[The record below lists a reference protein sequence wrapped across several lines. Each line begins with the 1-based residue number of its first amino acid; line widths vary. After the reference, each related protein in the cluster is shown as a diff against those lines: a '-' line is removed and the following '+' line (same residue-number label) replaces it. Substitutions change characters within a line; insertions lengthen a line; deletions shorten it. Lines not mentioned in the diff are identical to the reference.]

1 MKFRPFHLISL
12 VLVTIIT
19 YPVVVLAAPP
29 TTSPYYTDTV
39 NSYVQDQVSDD
50 MEQLNGFLCLLSAMA
65 PHLMVNSGDYIALI
79 DENSCFNSGSGGQ
92 GSNTG
97 ASYLTA
103 QVNSSRTS
111 NTAPMR
117 TKIWFDIPEVLVP
130 MYATATQAASKTLP
144 YGIFRLDY
152 CMMLPT
158 DTSCDRQ
165 RGFIDATRDGLAFYT
180 AYQGTTTF
188 SETTLQLSSTSSTNS
203 GKGVVVK
210 TYYNGIDPPD
220 PSVTV
225 FAYSPDYFYR
235 DDGSQANGASGKCFS
250 RSTRYAAESAWRY
263 GLYDITTGE
272 RYMHQSGFPL
282 EYVDTSVT
290 PNETYNGYIGYYGLY
305 MPVTVAS
312 GATVNKISYDTNPP
326 TKTPYTLLKTGGKL
340 TKYSTIV
347 KSLADL
353 HKLPIWYYHYS
364 ATPVPVTGG
373 SITSM
378 LASTY
383 YQIYWDNTL
392 SRFYVM
398 SQYNSISGNMEP
410 LATPGYMSNADM
422 VAADIYSWGLSG
434 WSQLLG
440 GNFYIKGTDFAL
452 LDTNLSSTPVIT
464 QTQDVV
470 YPQDFA
476 SINAAGGLQCI
487 GDCPTAASIASS
499 TMVSPGWGPFSTL
512 VNYSYTLDP
521 ATGNLLDATSAPVV
535 QTTTSTVYSG
545 RLVTATDMAAI
556 QAAKTGLC
564 GTGCTYSQSD
574 IDLLASPTYY
584 QWQTSSDSWS
594 QMAFLNDGT
603 NTVIFYPPLPVAF
616 TVPNGSAY
624 ENLAGSTISLEYG
637 EFGNLWGIP
646 NKCVDASTNLDCVFD
661 DPATAGVNEATV
673 NQRWTPQFSIPFDTT
688 TGVVTA
694 SVTQGTTTAGTQFLV
709 KALDKEIRL
718 SQVNKNLCLVLGL
731 TEPVTIK
738 RLATYS
744 DWVDP
749 IPNSGDKTVLD
760 PVPAPRIIHG
770 VKQY

>member
-1 MKFRPFHLISL
+1 MKMRPFHLFK
-12 VLVTIIT
+12 
-19 YPVVVLAAPP
+19 LAATALLAVPALAFAVVP
-29 TTSPYYTDTV
+29 DTSPYYTDTV
-39 NSYVQDQVSDD
+39 NSYVQDQVSED

-97 ASYLTA
+97 ANYMTA

-117 TKIWFDIPEVLVP
+117 TKIWFDIPEVLIP

-152 CMMLPT
+152 CAMLPS
-158 DTSCDRQ
+158 DSSCDMQ
-165 RGFIDATRDGLAFYT
+165 RGFIDANRDGLAFYT
-180 AYQGTTTF
+180 AYQGSTTF
-188 SETTLQLSSTSSTNS
+188 SETTLQLSATSSTNS

-210 TYYNGIDPPD
+210 TYFDGVNPPD
-220 PSVTV
+220 PTVTV

-235 DDGSQANGASGKCFS
+235 DDGSLANGASGQCFS

-263 GLYDITTGE
+263 GLYDIATGE

-282 EYVDTSVT
+282 EYVDTTVT
-290 PNETYNGYIGYYGLY
+290 PNVTYNGYIGYYGLY

-312 GATVNKISYDTNPP
+312 GATVNQIVYNNTSNPDKI
-326 TKTPYTLLKTGGKL
+326 PYTLLKTGGKL
-340 TKYSTIV
+340 TKYSTVI
-347 KSLADL
+347 KNLSDL

-378 LASTY
+378 LSATY
-383 YQIYWDNTL
+383 YEIYWDNTQL
-392 SRFYVM
+392 RFYVAG
-398 SQYNSISGNMEP
+398 QYNNVTFNMEP
-410 LATPGYMSNADM
+410 LATPGYMTNADM
-422 VAADIYSWGLSG
+422 VAADLYGWGLSG
-434 WSQLLG
+434 WSQLVG
-440 GNFYIKGTDFAL
+440 GQFNIKGSDFANL
-452 LDTNLSSTPVIT
+452 ATTLSTTNVIT

-470 YPQDFA
+470 YPQDFTA
-476 SINAAGGLQCI
+476 IGDLQCI
-487 GDCPTAASIASS
+487 GDCPTAASIA
-499 TMVSPGWGPFSTL
+499 TGTLVSPGWGPFASL
-512 VNYSYTLDP
+512 VNYSYTLDA
-521 ATGNLLDATSAPVV
+521 ATGNLVDAALAPVV

-556 QAAKTGLC
+556 QATKTTLC

-584 QWQTSSDSWS
+584 EWRTSSDSWN

-603 NTVIFYPPLPVAF
+603 NTVIFYPPLPVSF
-616 TVPNGSAY
+616 TVPSGTAY
-624 ENLAGSTISLEYG
+624 GNLAGSIISLEYG

-661 DPATAGVNEATV
+661 DPITTTINEATV

-688 TGVVTA
+688 TGVVTS

-744 DWVDP
+744 DWIDP
-749 IPNSGDKTVLD
+749 IANSGDKTALN
-760 PVPAPRIIHG
+760 PVPAPRVIHG